1 MIIAVTGSVGS
12 GKTTIAKKLARAL
25 KFKYVDVN
33 LLIKKNKIHEEYD
46 RTNKCYVVDTKKLN
60 KFLIELIVKNENLIL
75 DSHLSHYLPEKYV
88 DLCIVTLCDIEVL
101 GRRLMKRKYSK
112 SKLADNLEAEIF
124 RACLFEAKKN
134 KHNVLVIDTSEK
146 FEIKD
151 VVNYIKKSA

>member
-101 GRRLMKRKYSK
+101 GRRLKKRKYSK